1 MKINNKNI
9 DLNLYRTFFFVAE
22 TGSLSKAAEKLYV
35 SQPSIS
41 YSIKAL
47 ESALDVKLFNR
58 TGKGVEVTPEGKNLK
73 FYVESAYNSLIVG
86 ERIINTKL
94 NHHMGG
100 ELSIGVPSHIGVFFL
115 SKFIQNFSNR
125 YPNVKI
131 HVTNRSTS
139 SMIELLELHSVDLII
154 DATPIIGKNKKIII
168 EHITDFDCCF
178 ASHKN
183 SKYYKDKKIFKVN
196 ELDSIPLILPGKSN
210 NNRTAIDNHFAKYN
224 IKLDPIIEVS
234 STDLM
239 IDFVKRDMGVGYF
252 IKDSIQE
259 YLDTGLFEEIVL
271 NHPLPSQEIA
281 VAYIEEYI
289 TVAAKKFLEMFNDY
303 GINIEL

>member
-1 MKINNKNI
+1 MEIDNKNI

-58 TGKGVEVTPEGKNLK
+58 TGKGVELTPEGKNLK

-139 SMIELLELHSVDLII
+139 SMIELLELHRLDLVI

-178 ASHKN
+178 AAHKN

-259 YLDTGLFEEIVL
+259 YLDTRLFEEIVL

-303 GINIEL
+303 GINIDL